1 MRSENSKN
9 TYDRFLIYIEVVLH
23 SSQRITQKVEIYQEK
38 FLSRFIWAILC
49 RNQFKACWFK
59 IMKGKVPSSFIN
71 LSVIMLC
78 QNTMPPYKTELY
90 NEYGQ
95 VILIYTN
102 LLNTSWNSNE
112 GESAFAEKNPASAAM
127 TNISRRIVR
136 SNHLKKCTLK

>member
-1 MRSENSKN
+1 
-9 TYDRFLIYIEVVLH
+9 
-23 SSQRITQKVEIYQEK
+23 
-38 FLSRFIWAILC
+38 
-49 RNQFKACWFK
+49 
-59 IMKGKVPSSFIN
+59 
-71 LSVIMLC
+71 
-78 QNTMPPYKTELY
+78 MPPYKTELY

-136 SNHLKKCTLK
+136 SNHLEKCTLK